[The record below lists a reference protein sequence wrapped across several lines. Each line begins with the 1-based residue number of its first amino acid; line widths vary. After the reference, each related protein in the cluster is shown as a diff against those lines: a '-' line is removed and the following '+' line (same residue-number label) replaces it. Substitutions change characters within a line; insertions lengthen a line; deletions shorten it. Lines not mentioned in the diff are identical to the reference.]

1 MVAVAQLARAPD
13 CGSGGRGFETH
24 QPPLVGLS
32 LKFESPFLF
41 LFAKFV
47 SLSIIMKQV
56 KRKTVIG
63 AVKSVDRKLEIEQ
76 FGKLISTRPT
86 RIAKSKKCYDRK
98 SVKRQLK
105 ALLRDR

>member
-1 MVAVAQLARAPD
+1 
-13 CGSGGRGFETH
+13 
-24 QPPLVGLS
+24 
-32 LKFESPFLF
+32 
-41 LFAKFV
+41 
-47 SLSIIMKQV
+47 MKKV
-56 KRKTVIG
+56 KRKSVIN
-63 AVKSVDRKLEIEQ
+63 AVKTVDRQLEIEK